1 MTKKIPQNFSQ
12 GSEWRKWD
20 LHVHTPSS
28 LVQHYGGDT
37 DAVWEKYLS
46 DLEKLPKEFSVLG
59 VNDYLFLDGYERL
72 KKEKE
77 LNNRI
82 PNIDLLLPVVE
93 FRIEKFAGVNFGN
106 LKRINLHVIFS
117 NELPIET
124 IKSQFLNTLEQ
135 SYKLNSGGDWTRA
148 ITRESIQELGVEIK
162 KGIPKAELS
171 KFGSDL
177 EEGFNN
183 INVDEKQIFKSLK
196 KDCFKG
202 KYLIAVGK
210 TEWDS
215 LNWSDSSIATKKS
228 IINSAHI
235 VFTASESIE
244 AFNKAKESL
253 KSQRVN
259 NLLLDC
265 SDSHDFSTSKNKDRI
280 GNCYNWIKADPTFEG
295 LKQVIYDNEER
306 LIIQEL
312 PPEEKSTYSVIE
324 RVEYTNHDGKKQIV
338 YLNQNLN
345 SIIGSRA
352 QGKSNLLKNIAY
364 AVDPKQCELRGI
376 YSNDFLH
383 LNAFRVFWADG
394 KENTL
399 AETEPKEKGIL
410 FIPQKYLGEL
420 IYDEDPKFDSF
431 LINLFENKEDFRK
444 ALEDYRKFED
454 SNILRITS
462 GVRELLTTRTAG
474 IDKGEKLKKLGK
486 KEDYEKEIKDIDSKI
501 KKFGKTASITPVEL
515 KAYEKFNLEKTT
527 KEKQLKTLY
536 QDISSFEELKK
547 EDVISSE
554 YISELQFSKTSR
566 EKIEQKL
573 SDSDEAFKKEFVD
586 EEVKMLR
593 ALSAVVVKEITAL
606 ETKAKPLQE
615 KINKS
620 KTLIDLTNLLEKKK
634 EIKKLIEDTEKEL
647 VELRKVYGE
656 KKKEIIT
663 TYLEFENQYQSLK
676 IDLGELNFS
685 QVKIVVTFDINS
697 FKKMTD
703 EYVNYHNSTT
713 FRKNES
719 GSYGHANGF
728 LTDPAQWSYTT
739 ATFSTLLKELL
750 DGVLSGNLLLKSS
763 KDIET
768 TLLEL
773 LRNRYK
779 IDFLQSV
786 TNKKGVQFPD
796 MSDGEQMLSLLEFI
810 FKFDDYNYPVL
821 LDQPEDDLDSRAIST
836 TIVDFIKL
844 EKKERQII
852 IASHNANL
860 VVCADSEEIIISEKD
875 GNRNPAFRYSTGAIE
890 NPTINKE
897 IVEVLEGG
905 DKALEKR
912 MKKLSILDTLS

>member
-1 MTKKIPQNFSQ
+1 MTKKISQNFSQ

-37 DAVWEKYLS
+37 DVIWEKYLS
-46 DLEKLPKEFSVLG
+46 DLEGLSKEFSVLG

-117 NELPIET
+117 NELPVET

-148 ITRESIQELGVEIK
+148 ITRESIEELGKEIK
-162 KGIPKAELS
+162 KGIPKEELK

-183 INVDEKQIFKSLK
+183 INVDEKQIFKSLE

-202 KYLIAVGK
+202 KYIIAVGK

-215 LNWSDSSIATKKS
+215 LSWTDSSIATKKS
-228 IINSAHI
+228 IINSADI
-235 VFTASESIE
+235 VFTASESVDI
-244 AFNKAKESL
+244 FNKAKESL
-253 KSQRVN
+253 KAQNVN

-265 SDSHDFSTSKNKDRI
+265 SDAHNFSVSKNKDRI
-280 GNCYNWIKADPTFEG
+280 GNCNNWIKADPTFEG

-306 LIIQEL
+306 LRVQEL
-312 PPEEKSTYSVIE
+312 RPEEKSDYSVIE
-324 RVEYTNHDGKKQIV
+324 RIEYTNHDGKKQVV
-338 YLNQNLN
+338 YFNQNLN

-364 AVDPKQCELRGI
+364 AVDSKQCELRGI
-376 YSNDFLH
+376 ETDNFLH
-383 LNAFRVFWADG
+383 LNAFRVFWVDG

-399 AETEPKEKGIL
+399 DENETKEKGIL

-420 IYDEDPKFDSF
+420 IYDEDPKLDSF

-444 ALEDYRKFED
+444 ALEDYRRFED
-454 SNILRITS
+454 SNILKITS
-462 GVRELLTTRTAG
+462 GVREMLTIKNTG
-474 IDKGEKLKKLGK
+474 VDKSEKLKKLGK
-486 KEDYEKEIKDIDSKI
+486 KEDYEKEIKEIDAKI
-501 KKFGKTASITPVEL
+501 KKFGKTASITPAEL
-515 KAYEKFNLEKTT
+515 KSYEKFNLEKTT
-527 KEKQLKTLY
+527 KEKEFKTLN
-536 QDISSFEELKK
+536 QDINSFEELKK

-554 YISELQFSKTSR
+554 YISELQFSKVSR
-566 EKIEQKL
+566 DKIRQKL
-573 SDSDEAFKKEFVD
+573 SDTDEAFKKDFID
-586 EEVKMLR
+586 EEMKVLR
-593 ALSAVVVKEITAL
+593 ARSAVVVKEIAVL
-606 ETKAKPLQE
+606 EAKAKPLQE

-634 EIKKLIEDTEKEL
+634 EVGKQIEEIGKEL
-647 VELRKVYGE
+647 IELRKVFAE
-656 KKKEIIT
+656 KKKEIIII
-663 TYLEFENQYQSLK
+663 YQEFENQYQNLK

-685 QVKIVVTFDINS
+685 QVKILVTFDTNS
-697 FKKMTD
+697 FRKMTD
-703 EYVNYHNSTT
+703 EYINYHNSTV
-713 FRKNES
+713 FRKNDS
-719 GSYGHANGF
+719 GLYTSANAF
-728 LTDPAQWSYTT
+728 LGDPAQWSYAKTS
-739 ATFSTLLKELL
+739 FSLLLKEIL
-750 DGVLSGNLLLKSS
+750 DGMLSGNLLLKSN
-763 KDIET
+763 KDIEA

-786 TNKKGVQFPD
+786 TNKKGIQFPD
-796 MSDGEQMLSLLEFI
+796 MSAGEQMLALLEFI

-836 TIVDFIKL
+836 TIVNFIKT

-852 IASHNANL
+852 VASHNANL
-860 VVCADSEEIIISEKD
+860 VVCGDSEEIIISEKE
-875 GNRNPAFRYSTGAIE
+875 GNKNPAFKYTTGAIE
-890 NPTINKE
+890 NPIINKE

-905 DKALEKR
+905 KDALKKR
-912 MKKLSILDTLS
+912 MKKLNALADK